1 MVLNL
6 HIKYWQLDG
15 HVLLM
20 AAKKGGGVGTD
31 TNSQMHLG
39 NLEIAY
45 ASLNKV

>member
-15 HVLLM
+15 HLM

-31 TNSQMHLG
+31 TNNQMHLG